1 MYVYLH
7 TWLVHLSKVNNFTV
21 KEGKKAKAKDRRKK
35 LKSIKKASKTKLALK
50 RHEVQNKCNF
60 MQKE

>member
-7 TWLVHLSKVNNFTV
+7 TWLVYLSKVNNFTV
-21 KEGKKAKAKDRRKK
+21 KEGKKAKAKDRGKK